1 MKTIVNPNT
10 LTDVELL
17 SLILGGRNAL
27 SKSEYILQ
35 NLSID
40 RILETLPEELTT
52 LYSLSNT
59 QAQNLENFKS
69 FRKRAMIRKDLQQIR
84 SSNDAREIIQPYFA
98 DLTHEEFY
106 CVFLNRANRVIKIE
120 QISKGG
126 ISGTVTDVRI
136 VLKSAV
142 LNTASGMIVAHN
154 HPSGN
159 LSPSDSDSR
168 ITQKIKEA
176 GLLLDV
182 QLLDHLIIA
191 GPDYYSFADN
201 GAL

>member
-59 QAQNLENFKS
+59 QAQNLENFK
-69 FRKRAMIRKDLQQIR
+69 
-84 SSNDAREIIQPYFA
+84 
-98 DLTHEEFY
+98 
-106 CVFLNRANRVIKIE
+106 
-120 QISKGG
+120 
-126 ISGTVTDVRI
+126 
-136 VLKSAV
+136 
-142 LNTASGMIVAHN
+142 
-154 HPSGN
+154 
-159 LSPSDSDSR
+159 
-168 ITQKIKEA
+168 
-176 GLLLDV
+176 
-182 QLLDHLIIA
+182 
-191 GPDYYSFADN
+191 
-201 GAL
+201 

>member
-1 MKTIVNPNT
+1 MKTLVNPNT
-10 LTDVELL
+10 LTDAVLL
-17 SLILGGRNAL
+17 SMILGGRNAL
-27 SKSEYILQ
+27 SRSEYILQ

-40 RILETLPEELTT
+40 RILETQPEELTT

-84 SSNDAREIIQPYFA
+84 SSNDAREIMQPYFV

-106 CVFLNRANRVIKIE
+106 CIFLNRANRVIKIE

-136 VLKSAV
+136 ALNSAV

-159 LSPSDSDSR
+159 LSPSDSDIR

-182 QLLDHLIIA
+182 QLLAHLVIA
-191 GPDYYSFADN
+191 GADYYSFADN

>member
-1 MKTIVNPNT
+1 
-10 LTDVELL
+10 
-17 SLILGGRNAL
+17 
-27 SKSEYILQ
+27 
-35 NLSID
+35 
-40 RILETLPEELTT
+40 
-52 LYSLSNT
+52 
-59 QAQNLENFKS
+59 
-69 FRKRAMIRKDLQQIR
+69 MIRKDLQQIR
-84 SSNDAREIIQPYFA
+84 SSNDAREIILPYFA
-98 DLTHEEFY
+98 DLTHEE
-106 CVFLNRANRVIKIE
+106 VFCIFLKRANRVIKIE

-126 ISGTVTDVRI
+126 NSGTVTDVRV

-159 LSPSDSDSR
+159 LIPPDSDIR

-182 QLLDHLIIA
+182 QLLDHIIIA
-191 GPDYYSFADN
+191 GADYFSFADN

>member
-10 LTDVELL
+10 LTDAELL
-17 SLILGGRNAL
+17 SMIL
-27 SKSEYILQ
+27 
-35 NLSID
+35 
-40 RILETLPEELTT
+40 
-52 LYSLSNT
+52 
-59 QAQNLENFKS
+59 
-69 FRKRAMIRKDLQQIR
+69 
-84 SSNDAREIIQPYFA
+84 
-98 DLTHEEFY
+98 
-106 CVFLNRANRVIKIE
+106 
-120 QISKGG
+120 GG

-142 LNTASGMIVAHN
+142 LNTASGIIVVHN

-159 LSPSDSDSR
+159 LSPSDSDIR

-182 QLLDHLIIA
+182 QLLDHIIIA
-191 GPDYYSFADN
+191 GADYYSFADN

>member
-17 SLILGGRNAL
+17 SLILGGRNAR

-40 RILETLPEELTT
+40 RILETMPEELQS
-52 LYSLSNT
+52 LYSLSNA
-59 QAQNLENFKS
+59 QAQKLENFKS
-69 FRKRAMIRKDLQQIR
+69 FRKRAMIKKDLQQIR
-84 SSNDAREIIQPYFA
+84 SSNDARDLMQPYFT

-106 CVFLNRANRVIKIE
+106 CIFMNRANKVIKIE
-120 QISKGG
+120 QLSKGG
-126 ISGTVTDVRI
+126 ISGTVTDVRL
-136 VLKSAV
+136 VFKSAI

-159 LSPSDSDSR
+159 LSPSDSDVR

-176 GLLLDV
+176 GSLLDI
-182 QLLDHLIIA
+182 QLLDHLIVA
-191 GPDYYSFADN
+191 GSDYYSFADN

>member
-1 MKTIVNPNT
+1 
-10 LTDVELL
+10 
-17 SLILGGRNAL
+17 
-27 SKSEYILQ
+27 
-35 NLSID
+35 
-40 RILETLPEELTT
+40 
-52 LYSLSNT
+52 
-59 QAQNLENFKS
+59 
-69 FRKRAMIRKDLQQIR
+69 
-84 SSNDAREIIQPYFA
+84 
-98 DLTHEEFY
+98 
-106 CVFLNRANRVIKIE
+106 VIKIE

-159 LSPSDSDSR
+159 LSPSDSDIK

-182 QLLDHLIIA
+182 QLLDHLIMA
-191 GPDYYSFADN
+191 GTDYYSFADN